1 MGGDF
6 NSFIDSEL
14 DAQGGGFVLK
24 ISFNK
29 CTKLVSRTPLCLTC
43 LTCLLAFV
51 PYVPSF
57 FSLALCALSFLLR
70 ALIAVILLCPFCA
83 FAFFIK
89 CGTTHKQPQL
99 ARINK
104 NEIELTKNSLN

>member
-6 NSFIDSEL
+6 NSFFDSEL

-57 FSLALCALSFLLR
+57 F
-70 ALIAVILLCPFCA
+70 
-83 FAFFIK
+83 
-89 CGTTHKQPQL
+89 
-99 ARINK
+99 
-104 NEIELTKNSLN
+104 

>member
-24 ISFNK
+24 ISFNE
-29 CTKLVSRTPLCLTC
+29 CTKLVSRTPSCLTC

-57 FSLALCALSFLLR
+57 F
-70 ALIAVILLCPFCA
+70 
-83 FAFFIK
+83 
-89 CGTTHKQPQL
+89 
-99 ARINK
+99 
-104 NEIELTKNSLN
+104 